1 LRRNGEILN
10 GKFGFKL
17 LEYALESIAIDK
29 INWELIFMEYF
40 ASPKCPGSP
49 GAMKVSPFLKIPL
62 KSALEV

>member
-1 LRRNGEILN
+1 M
-10 GKFGFKL
+10 
-17 LEYALESIAIDK
+17 ESIAIDN